1 MPGVLNVTGI
11 LSGVPTSLRDELIS
25 AYERILT
32 NYAER
37 RWEPSE
43 LNGGKLCEVVYSILQ
58 GHTAGSFPTKAK
70 KPSNMVKACHDLE
83 QAPSTFPR
91 SVRIQIPRMLIALY
105 EIRNN
110 RGVGHVGADVDPNHM
125 DALCVLQMSKWVFA
139 ELVRIFHGT
148 TTEEAEA
155 TVDVIVERELQLV
168 WKVGD
173 KRRVLDPSANMKEKT
188 LLLLYQSSK
197 PVSEKELFDWAEH
210 SNVSVYWRDVLRPLH
225 KSKKVEFDQ
234 KTGVVT
240 LSPLGTQEIERLVRE
255 RSESGRL
262 SK

>member
-1 MPGVLNVTGI
+1 M
-11 LSGVPTSLRDELIS
+11 
-25 AYERILT
+25 
-32 NYAER
+32 
-37 RWEPSE
+37 EPSE

-197 PVSEKELFDWAEH
+197 PC
-210 SNVSVYWRDVLRPLH
+210 LR
-225 KSKKVEFDQ
+225 KRAFR
-234 KTGVVT
+234 
-240 LSPLGTQEIERLVRE
+240 LG
-255 RSESGRL
+255 
-262 SK
+262 

>member
-168 WKVGD
+168 EG
-173 KRRVLDPSANMKEKT
+173 RRQAESSRSVCEYEGEDSAP
-188 LLLLYQSSK
+188 L
-197 PVSEKELFDWAEH
+197 VSELKAG
-210 SNVSVYWRDVLRPLH
+210 LR
-225 KSKKVEFDQ
+225 KRAFR
-234 KTGVVT
+234 
-240 LSPLGTQEIERLVRE
+240 LG
-255 RSESGRL
+255 
-262 SK
+262 